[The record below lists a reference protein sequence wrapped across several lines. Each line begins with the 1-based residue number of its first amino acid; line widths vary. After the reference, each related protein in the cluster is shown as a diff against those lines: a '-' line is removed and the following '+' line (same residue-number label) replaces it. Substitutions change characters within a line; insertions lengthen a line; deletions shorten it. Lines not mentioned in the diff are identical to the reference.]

1 MSKRHAREL
10 LTPAIPLPEMLSG
23 KTPNASS
30 IVLCFHIPAPSP
42 EKQSQLLSKTPKLFG
57 IDILFLHMLVLS
69 GMCVDYCFMS
79 IWFMIC
85 SCPRSVSPNS
95 FSFFR
100 MDVMFLPSPL
110 TIRHVF
116 CTHTSG
122 GSVATQVLT
131 GALIYLVFFQSN
143 FLLMFHL
150 TYFKDS
156 IYLKAQKTTL

>member
-1 MSKRHAREL
+1 MFSYPCSITRKAISASLKNSKVVWDRYF
-10 LTPAIPLPEMLSG
+10 
-23 KTPNASS
+23 
-30 IVLCFHIPAPSP
+30 V
-42 EKQSQLLSKTPKLFG
+42 
-57 IDILFLHMLVLS
+57 LHMLVLS